1 MNENK
6 NQGFFQNQGKSEDP
20 FSLTVNGIIPVI
32 KLSGEIYEIG
42 ETRMI
47 TNKRGEEYPVTDFV
61 IQCDDEVKTKLPV
74 SMFDTMED
82 RYLGCRCKVM
92 AIARGRKHG
101 DRWFTSIVVKS
112 FQVMP

>member
-1 MNENK
+1 MNENQS
-6 NQGFFQNQGKSEDP
+6 QGFSLDSGKSEDP
-20 FSLTVNGIIPVI
+20 FSLTVNGVIPVI

-42 ETRMI
+42 ETRML

-92 AIARGRKHG
+92 AIARGRKQG

-112 FQVMP
+112 FQIML